1 MKNRIKDAFDD
12 IRAEEPLK
20 DRTREFLSAKMQSQ
34 MQKAQNIKA
43 RNQMETAQT
52 IQARKRRQY
61 GKWIAAAAG
70 FCFMV
75 MIFAGYQFYFSATAV
90 ISIDVNPS
98 IELNINRFDTV
109 ISVKAY
115 NEDGQ
120 DLAENLDVRF
130 MKYGEAVQAIMD
142 SDAFAGYRSEDD
154 VVSVAVAG
162 YDEKQQ
168 EKILTDMEFCAAAEK
183 NMYCYYADG
192 DEIAKA
198 HEAGLSC
205 GKYRAYL
212 ELQKLDP
219 DVTVEEVRKMTMRE
233 IRERIEEL
241 SPDPD
246 DSSGN
251 TAQEEGAGQRNGTG
265 QRNGAGQSG
274 KGHMHRRHKGAE

>member
-12 IRAEEPLK
+12 IRAEEQLK

-52 IQARKRRQY
+52 IQARKRRL
-61 GKWIAAAAG
+61 AAAAG

-219 DVTVEEVRKMTMRE
+219 DVTVEEVREMTMRE

-241 SPDPD
+241 SSDPD
-246 DSSGN
+246 DSSGS
-251 TAQEEGAGQRNGTG
+251 TAQEE
-265 QRNGAGQSG
+265 GAGQSG